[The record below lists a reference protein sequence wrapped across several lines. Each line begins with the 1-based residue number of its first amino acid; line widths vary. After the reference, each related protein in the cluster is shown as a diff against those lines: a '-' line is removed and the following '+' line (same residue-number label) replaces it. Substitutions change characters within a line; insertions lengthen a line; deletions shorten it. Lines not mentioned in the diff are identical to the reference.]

1 MSEAIRGKELME
13 RASQFLA
20 GGTMHHTTHGSLPR
34 ELQPVVAWG
43 QGSKF
48 WDVDG
53 KEYIDYVMGSGP
65 LVLGHAHPE
74 VVEAV
79 EAQAGIGS
87 QYYNLSEP
95 MIDLAETLVEAVP
108 CAERVKFT
116 GSGNEATM
124 MALRLARAVT
134 GKHKIMKMEGA
145 YHGTHDYTA
154 WGGTHKEPFEYPYP
168 PRDSR
173 GIPDELAGLVLA
185 APFNDLETTSRL
197 IEENKD
203 ELAAVIVEPVQRN
216 IPPKVEFL
224 EGLREVTSRCGVILI
239 FDEVVTGFRLAWGGG
254 QEYYGVTPDLATLGK
269 IMGGGYP
276 IGAIVGRE
284 ELFDPFT
291 PEAAARGEVAMYGGT
306 FSGNPVSMAAG
317 RAALNVLRRQG
328 QYERLALM
336 GKRLGDGLKELSQM
350 LEVPMFVCQEE
361 SIVDVMF
368 TDKEVVGYR
377 DTWSVDAEKAYRF
390 KTGMIRRRVWT
401 VPGGPKMYVS
411 LVHSEEDID
420 RTLAVA
426 EESLRDL
433 RS

>member
-1 MSEAIRGKELME
+1 MTEERRGKELME
-13 RASQFLA
+13 RASQLLA
-20 GGTMHHTTHGSLPR
+20 GGTMHHTTHGALPR
-34 ELQPVVAWG
+34 ELQPIVARG
-43 QGSKF
+43 EGSKF

-65 LVLGHAHPE
+65 LILGHGHPE

-95 MIDLAETLVEAVP
+95 MIDLAETLVNAVP

-124 MALRLARAVT
+124 TALKLARAVT
-134 GKHKIMKMEGA
+134 GKPKIMKMEGA

-154 WGGTHKEPFEYPYP
+154 WGGTHKEPFEYPNP

-185 APFNDLETTSRL
+185 APFNDIETTAHL

-254 QEYYGVTPDLATLGK
+254 QEYYGVKPDLATLGK

-284 ELFDPFT
+284 DLFYPFT
-291 PEAAARGEVAMYGGT
+291 PEAASQGEVAMYGGT
-306 FSGNPVSMAAG
+306 FSGNPVSMTAG
-317 RAALNVLRRQG
+317 RAALNVLHRPG
-328 QYERLALM
+328 QYEKLAAM

-368 TDKEVVGYR
+368 TDKPVEGYR
-377 DTWSVDAEKAYRF
+377 DTWSADPDLAFRF
-390 KTGMIRRRVWT
+390 KTGMIRRGVWT

-433 RS
+433 RR

>member
-1 MSEAIRGKELME
+1 MSESQSSAELMA

-34 ELQPVVAWG
+34 ELQPIVARG
-43 QGSKF
+43 EGSKF

-79 EAQAGIGS
+79 EAQAGVGS

-95 MIDLAETLVEAVP
+95 MIDLAETIVKAVP
-108 CAERVKFT
+108 CAERIKFT

-124 MALRLARAVT
+124 TALKLARAVT
-134 GKHKIMKMEGA
+134 SKPKIMKMEGA

-154 WGGTHKEPFEYPYP
+154 WGGTHKEPFEYPNP

-173 GIPDELAGLVLA
+173 GIPDALSGLVLA
-185 APFNDLETTSRL
+185 APFNDIETTSQL
-197 IEENKD
+197 IEDNKD
-203 ELAAVIVEPVQRN
+203 ELAAVIVEPIQRN

-254 QEYYGVTPDLATLGK
+254 QEYYGVTPDLTTLGK

-284 ELFDPFT
+284 DLFYPFT
-291 PEAAARGEVAMYGGT
+291 PEAASRGEVAMYGGT
-306 FSGNPVSMAAG
+306 FSGNPVSMATG
-317 RAALNVLRRQG
+317 RAALNVLHRPG
-328 QYERLALM
+328 QYERLSMM

-350 LEVPMFVCQEE
+350 LETPMFVCQEE

-368 TDKEVVGYR
+368 TDKVVEGYR
-377 DTWSVDAEKAYRF
+377 DTWSADAEIAYRF
-390 KTGMIRRRVWT
+390 KTGMIRRGVWT

-433 RS
+433 RR

>member
-1 MSEAIRGKELME
+1 MSEGQSSAELMS

-34 ELQPVVAWG
+34 ELQPIVARG
-43 QGSKF
+43 EGSKF

-65 LVLGHAHPE
+65 LILGHAHPE
-74 VVEAV
+74 VVEVV
-79 EAQAGIGS
+79 EAQAGAGS

-95 MIDLAETLVEAVP
+95 MIDLAETLVNAVP

-124 MALRLARAVT
+124 TALKLARAIT
-134 GKHKIMKMEGA
+134 GKQKIMKMEGA

-154 WGGTHKEPFEYPYP
+154 WGGTHKEPFEYPNP
-168 PRDSR
+168 PRDSQ
-173 GIPDELAGLVLA
+173 GIPDALSGLVLA
-185 APFNDLETTSRL
+185 APFNDLETTARL
-197 IEENKD
+197 IDENKD

-224 EGLREVTSRCGVILI
+224 EGLREVTTRCGVILI

-284 ELFDPFT
+284 ELFYPFT
-291 PEAAARGEVAMYGGT
+291 PEAASQGEVAMYGGT
-306 FSGNPVSMAAG
+306 FSGNPVSMTAG
-317 RAALNVLRRQG
+317 RAALNVLHRPG
-328 QYERLALM
+328 QYERLSVM

-368 TDKEVVGYR
+368 TDRAVEGYR
-377 DTWSVDAEKAYRF
+377 DTWSADADMAYRF
-390 KTGMIRRRVWT
+390 KTGMIRRGVWT

>member
-1 MSEAIRGKELME
+1 
-13 RASQFLA
+13 
-20 GGTMHHTTHGSLPR
+20 MHHTTHGALPR
-34 ELQPVVAWG
+34 ELQPIVARG
-43 QGSKF
+43 EGSKF

-65 LVLGHAHPE
+65 LILGHGHPE

-95 MIDLAETLVEAVP
+95 MIDLAETLVNAVP

-124 MALRLARAVT
+124 TALKLARAVT
-134 GKHKIMKMEGA
+134 GKPKIMKMEGA

-154 WGGTHKEPFEYPYP
+154 WGGTHKEPFEYPNP

-173 GIPDELAGLVLA
+173 GIPDEIAGLVLA
-185 APFNDLETTSRL
+185 APFNDIETTARL

-254 QEYYGVTPDLATLGK
+254 QEYYGVKPDLATLGK

-284 ELFDPFT
+284 DLFYPFT
-291 PEAAARGEVAMYGGT
+291 PEAASQGEVAMYGGT
-306 FSGNPVSMAAG
+306 FSGNPVSMTAG
-317 RAALNVLRRQG
+317 RAALNVLHRPG
-328 QYERLALM
+328 QYEKLAAM
-336 GKRLGDGLKELSQM
+336 GKRLGDGLKDLSQM

-368 TDKEVVGYR
+368 TDKPVEGYR
-377 DTWSVDAEKAYRF
+377 DTWSADADLAFRF
-390 KTGMIRRRVWT
+390 KTGMIRRGVWT

-420 RTLAVA
+420 KTLAVA